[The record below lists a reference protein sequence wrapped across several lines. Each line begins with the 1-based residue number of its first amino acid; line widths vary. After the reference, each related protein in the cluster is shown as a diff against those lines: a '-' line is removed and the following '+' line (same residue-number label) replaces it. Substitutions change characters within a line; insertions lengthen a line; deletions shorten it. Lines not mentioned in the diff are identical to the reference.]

1 MLAKERVAAAEAAF
15 NNKASEL
22 VLYQNSS
29 GSMKS
34 APSAAMTSTN
44 GAADNGTVRY
54 LSVDGLTPPRV
65 PRNPD
70 IPINLILN
78 GSSPG
83 RAASSEN
90 ISMGNGVSAEMCGD
104 SLTRRHEDHH
114 DVIIEERSLRDG
126 GEAKSNTAQNPKFES
141 PPMHSKS
148 VSPFSVPVLDR
159 GTPSPTSGDHFK
171 RQDATNSNGSPGDS
185 NGSPRGSAME
195 RPSSPADANRAA
207 FGGTVA
213 SLGEALWGRKNGSK
227 HNSPRQPPR
236 DAYIA
241 ETTEAP
247 RDATNDVAS
256 GTTDASAGS
265 SARARA
271 EAEAAAA
278 EVAKLRSE
286 QLELTAGV
294 CFVSSI
300 ADFRQ

>member
-22 VLYQNSS
+22 VLYHNSS
-29 GSMKS
+29 GHMKS
-34 APSAAMTSTN
+34 APSAAMNTTN
-44 GAADNGTVRY
+44 GATDNGTTYRY

-65 PRNPD
+65 PRKPD
-70 IPINLILN
+70 IPIDLIRN
-78 GSSPG
+78 GSSPV
-83 RAASSEN
+83 RAASLES
-90 ISMGNGVSAEMCGD
+90 ISMGNGMIAEMRGD
-104 SLTRRHEDHH
+104 SLTRRHEVRH
-114 DVIIEERSLRDG
+114 DVIIEERTLRDG
-126 GEAKSNTAQNPKFES
+126 GETKSNTAQNPKVES
-141 PPMHSKS
+141 PSMRSKS
-148 VSPFSVPVLDR
+148 ASPFSVPVIDR

-171 RQDATNSNGSPGDS
+171 RQDATISNGSPGDS

-195 RPSSPADANRAA
+195 RPSSPAEVYRSA
-207 FGGTVA
+207 FGGTAA

-241 ETTEAP
+241 ETTL
-247 RDATNDVAS
+247 DATNDVAT
-256 GTTDASAGS
+256 GTIDVSTGS
-265 SARARA
+265 NARARA

-294 CFVSSI
+294 YFVSFIVS
-300 ADFRQ
+300 FRQ